1 LRGEGRGARGDASTA
16 LDGEIA
22 VVTGASRGI
31 GLHAAVAL
39 AAQGAPVA
47 LVARGADALAATEH
61 VIRAAG
67 GLAVAFPCD
76 VSRPD
81 AVEALRGQVLER
93 LGTPTILV
101 NGAGVF
107 GPIGHIRNTDPAA
120 WIHTLMLNTVAP
132 YLTARAF
139 VDGMIAAG
147 WGRIVNVSSAAS
159 LDPPGG
165 LNSAYATSKVALNH
179 FTRHLAAELAG
190 TGVTANVIHP
200 GDVMT
205 EMWADIRDQV
215 AALGAEVEGY
225 RNWVQWVEA
234 TGGDPPEKAAA
245 LILRLMGEDA
255 AGVTGQFLWIEEG
268 LRPPLPTW

>member
-1 LRGEGRGARGDASTA
+1 LNLRGR
-16 LDGEIA
+16 IA

-31 GLHAAVAL
+31 GRHAAVAL

-61 VIRAAG
+61 AIRAAG
-67 GLAVAFPCD
+67 GVAVAFPCD

-81 AVEALRGQVLER
+81 AVETLRGQMLER
-93 LGTPTILV
+93 LGPPAILV

-107 GPIGHIRNTDPAA
+107 VPLGRIQDTDPAG
-120 WIHTLMLNTVAP
+120 WIDTLMLNTVAP
-132 YLTARAF
+132 YLIARAF

-200 GDVMT
+200 GDVKT

-215 AALGAEVEGY
+215 ALLGPEVEGY
-225 RNWVQWVEA
+225 RNWVQWVDA
-234 TGGDPPEKAAA
+234 TGGDPPEKATA
-245 LILRLMGEDA
+245 LILRLMDEDA
-255 AGVTGQFLWIEEG
+255 AGISGQFLWIEDG
-268 LRPPLPTW
+268 LRPPLPAW